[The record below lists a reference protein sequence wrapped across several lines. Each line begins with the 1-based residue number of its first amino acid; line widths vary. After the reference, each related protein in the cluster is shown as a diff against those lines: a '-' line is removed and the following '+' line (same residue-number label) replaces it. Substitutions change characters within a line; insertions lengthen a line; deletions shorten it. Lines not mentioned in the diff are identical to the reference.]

1 MVGVKDCAVL
11 ALVFEFRHPDYGWV
25 ELRNNKR
32 SLYQFITDSY
42 GLNIHNAQM
51 RHHAIA
57 NRLIVNG
64 FLHWDKIADKVFLT
78 PKGERVVNDGK

>member
-1 MVGVKDCAVL
+1 MVGVKDGAVL

-25 ELRNNKR
+25 ELRHGKK

-42 GLNIHNAQM
+42 GLNIHNAQS
-51 RHHAIA
+51 RRYAIA

-78 PKGERVVNDGK
+78 DKGLEAVDGKK